1 MLLITSII
9 VIVFAVL
16 QIVLFFKVWGMT
28 NNVKSMKEELC
39 TPKTAVSKNWEKE
52 FALFVATNKKDKAKE
67 ILYSEV
73 LNSSTFSNIVKAGND
88 SYRDSCIKELNEKY
102 AIYLKEIGEE
112 SVSIDFGKD
121 IYKAFK

>member
-28 NNVKSMKEELC
+28 NDVKILKDELC
-39 TPKTAVSKNWEKE
+39 TPKTSVSKNWEKE
-52 FALFVATNKKDKAKE
+52 FALLIATNQKDKAK
-67 ILYSEV
+67 ILLYSEA
-73 LNSSTFSNIVKAGND
+73 LNSPTFSNIVKAGND
-88 SYRDSCIKELNEKY
+88 SYRDTCIKELNEKY

-112 SVSIDFGKD
+112 RLSIEFGKD

>member
-39 TPKTAVSKNWEKE
+39 APKTAVSGNWEKE
-52 FALFVATNKKDKAKE
+52 FALFVTINQKDKAKE
-67 ILYSEV
+67 LLYSEV

-112 SVSIDFGKD
+112 NVSIDFGKD